1 MRTINRH
8 PALHQ
13 HPLRAGDGLQC
24 FHGEKITYISENER
38 PPSYT
43 MKPGCYKERELIPE
57 KREKEFMS
65 VRSLYVERKL
75 TSSCYQDGRSDGNT
89 VDVIS
94 KLHQLMTVHSN

>member
-1 MRTINRH
+1 MDYSAFMGRKSPTL
-8 PALHQ
+8 A
-13 HPLRAGDGLQC
+13 
-24 FHGEKITYISENER
+24 KTKR

-43 MKPGCYKERELIPE
+43 MKPGCYKEREIIPE